1 MIKFVWDDDESIGH
15 HECTM
20 YDDNVELK
28 TIYFYDYS
36 NPFQVEDS
44 KQYRHTREY
53 AYVVGYCHGFSMT
66 KAFDRSEDPDSYEYV
81 GKPQHSIDDIKRWCE
96 NYLASG
102 YIREYQ
108 RIQEQFD
115 TIKERAEQLLKM
127 GYVSDNDID
136 I

>member
-1 MIKFVWDDDESIGH
+1 
-15 HECTM
+15 
-20 YDDNVELK
+20 
-28 TIYFYDYS
+28 
-36 NPFQVEDS
+36 
-44 KQYRHTREY
+44 
-53 AYVVGYCHGFSMT
+53 MT
-66 KAFDRSEDPDSYEYV
+66 KEFDRTEDPAGYEYV
-81 GKPQHSIDDIKRWCE
+81 GKPRHSIDDIKRWCE

-102 YIREYQ
+102 YIHEYQ

>member
-15 HECTM
+15 YECTM
-20 YDDNVELK
+20 YDDNVELNK
-28 TIYFYDYS
+28 IYFWDYS
-36 NPFQVEDS
+36 NPFQIEDS
-44 KQYRHTREY
+44 KKYRYTREY
-53 AYVVGYCHGFSMT
+53 AYVVGYCRGFSMT
-66 KAFDRSEDPDSYEYV
+66 KGFDRSEDSDEYGYV

-108 RIQEQFD
+108 RIQEQFN